1 MPTRFLCDNCQL
13 SGTSFRESGT
23 GVAIVPEE
31 DEHVRFFRL
40 DCAAFRNHYGLQSRG
55 VCDLLVEYCRGTKNS
70 VDLFTELKG
79 SGYGHAARQIECAF
93 SVLHGELRACQK
105 GVRFRAL
112 IVASA
117 SSPPNQKALVR
128 QLRKKG
134 LNEVFF
140 KTGVKRGVVVS
151 LRPFL
156 NNQDRQ
162 G

>member
-13 SGTSFRESGT
+13 SGTSFRESGK

-40 DCAAFRNHYGLQSRG
+40 DCTVFREHYGLQSRG
-55 VCDLLVEYCRGTKNS
+55 VCDLLVEYCRTS
-70 VDLFTELKG
+70 ESPVDLFTELK
-79 SGYGHAARQIECAF
+79 SSRYGHAARQIECAF
-93 SVLHGELRACQK
+93 AALHGDLRACQE

-112 IVASA
+112 IVGSA

-128 QLRKKG
+128 QLVKKG

-140 KTGVKRGVVVS
+140 KTGVKRGAVVP
-151 LRPFL
+151 LRPFVT
-156 NNQDRQ
+156 
-162 G
+162 